1 MMTTYTWGLRRVS
14 NTKSKYVNGV
24 SNNELVMISGLTR
37 NKLQI
42 RSPGVM
48 LCQA

>member
-1 MMTTYTWGLRRVS
+1 MTTYPRGLRRVS

-24 SNNELVMISGLTR
+24 SNNKLDIISGLTR